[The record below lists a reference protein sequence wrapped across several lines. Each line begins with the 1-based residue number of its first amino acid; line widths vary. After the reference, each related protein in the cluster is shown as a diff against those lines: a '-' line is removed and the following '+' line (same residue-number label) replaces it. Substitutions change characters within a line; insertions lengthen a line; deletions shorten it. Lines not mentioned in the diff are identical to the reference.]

1 MVTSG
6 VIRRDADVK
15 LIRNGKIIY
24 EGKIQSLKRFK
35 DDVKEVKQG
44 YDCGIMIENYNDI
57 KVDDVIEASQ
67 MKEVPT
73 NG

>member
-15 LIRNGKIIY
+15 LIRNGKVIY
-24 EGKIQSLKRFK
+24 EGKILSLKRFK

-44 YDCGIMIENYNDI
+44 YDCGIMIEKYNDS
-57 KVDDVIEASQ
+57 KVADVIEASQ